1 MIHPSEL
8 AMAVVVFGTI
18 SGTVISLARMYYKR
32 LEARDRAQALSGDAE
47 DRLARMEQAID
58 AIAVEVERLAES
70 QRFTTRL
77 LTDRLGDGPALPG
90 IRSSDSLGR

>member
-18 SGTVISLARMYYKR
+18 SGTIISLARMHYR
-32 LEARDRAQALSGDAE
+32 RIEAKDRAQALSGEAE
-47 DRLARMEQAID
+47 ERLARMEQAID
-58 AIAVEVERLAES
+58 AIAMEVERLSES

-77 LTDRLGDGPALPG
+77 LTDRLGDGTAAPNARGAMSRLE
-90 IRSSDSLGR
+90 